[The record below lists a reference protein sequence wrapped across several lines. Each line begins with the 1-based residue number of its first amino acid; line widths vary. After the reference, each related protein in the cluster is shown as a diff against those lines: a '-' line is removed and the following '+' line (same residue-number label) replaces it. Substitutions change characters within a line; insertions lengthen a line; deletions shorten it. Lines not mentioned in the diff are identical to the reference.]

1 MNRKYKKIIIA
12 TGGTGGHV
20 LPAFNLAKHFFDNNI
35 NVELTCDKR
44 GLKYLKNYN
53 DIKVNL
59 ILSATIFQNN
69 LLKAI
74 FSSIIIFYSIFR
86 SFLFL
91 LLKRPD
97 IVFGMGGYSSFPV
110 CIAAKVLNIPFIIYE
125 NNLFIGKANKYL
137 LPFAKKIFVSHR
149 ELEGISEKYRKK
161 ICEIG
166 NIINKDIIKL
176 KDLHNSNI
184 DTQQLKILILG
195 GSQAAKIFAEKLP
208 KIFKQCIEN
217 KVNLEIFQ
225 QCLPEQN
232 RNLISFYKDLKI
244 RFEIFNF
251 SSNLT
256 NYYSKINLAITRS
269 GSSVLAELINANI
282 PFISVPLPTSA
293 DNHQL
298 KNAIYYQKKG
308 YSYLIKEKDLNEKLF
323 DLIKKIGRDKS
334 LLGKIK
340 NNQKKFSD
348 KIVYENIDN
357 QMNRIFYEK
366 N

>member
-1 MNRKYKKIIIA
+1 M
-12 TGGTGGHV
+12 
-20 LPAFNLAKHFFDNNI
+20 
-35 NVELTCDKR
+35 
-44 GLKYLKNYN
+44 
-53 DIKVNL
+53 
-59 ILSATIFQNN
+59 
-69 LLKAI
+69 
-74 FSSIIIFYSIFR
+74 
-86 SFLFL
+86 
-91 LLKRPD
+91 
-97 IVFGMGGYSSFPV
+97 
-110 CIAAKVLNIPFIIYE
+110 
-125 NNLFIGKANKYL
+125 
-137 LPFAKKIFVSHR
+137 
-149 ELEGISEKYRKK
+149 
-161 ICEIG
+161 
-166 NIINKDIIKL
+166 
-176 KDLHNSNI
+176 
-184 DTQQLKILILG
+184 
-195 GSQAAKIFAEKLP
+195 
-208 KIFKQCIEN
+208 
-217 KVNLEIFQ
+217 
-225 QCLPEQN
+225 
-232 RNLISFYKDLKI
+232 KI